1 VVPSAATRVP
11 LVRFS
16 RAKYGRELLIDADM
30 VSAWPDFEQHG
41 RPHRLDFYDLLLIT
55 SGTARLAIDAE
66 THTLSPGTVLVT
78 RPGQVRQWVVG
89 GADGACIFFTT
100 DFVSQIFTDP
110 RFLETF
116 AFLRPGRPMAAFKAG
131 PAAARDYLQRFR
143 TMRREIHRMR
153 DDAPHKLRAVLYDL
167 LVLLDRRYRRVGRPV
182 AGGDD
187 DLTTRFRAAVD
198 ARFHRQHLVAPCAH
212 RLGVTPGYLTA
223 RCRTLLGRTA
233 GALIRERIVLE
244 AQRQLRYSSRTIAEI
259 AEGLG
264 FDDPSYFTRFFL
276 RETGHL
282 PTAVRGSL
290 NHDRQKVP
298 FPKRSVHSR

>member
-1 VVPSAATRVP
+1 VP

-30 VSAWPDFEQHG
+30 VSAWPEFEQHG

-66 THTLSPGTVLVT
+66 THTLSPGSVLVT

-100 DFVSQIFTDP
+100 DFISQIFSDP

-116 AFLRPGRPMAAFKAG
+116 AFLRPGRSTAAFKAG
-131 PAAARDYLQRFR
+131 PAVARDYLQRFR
-143 TMRREIHRMR
+143 TMRREIQRLR

-167 LVLLDRRYRRVGRPV
+167 LVLLDRRYRRLGRPV
-182 AGGDD
+182 AAGDD
-187 DLTTRFRAAVD
+187 GLTNRFREAID
-198 ARFHRQHLVAPCAH
+198 TRFHRQHLVAPYAKS
-212 RLGVTPGYLTA
+212 LGVTPGYLTA
-223 RCRTLLGRTA
+223 RCRAQLGLTA

-244 AQRQLRYSSRTIAEI
+244 AQRQLRYSSRSIAEI

-264 FDDPSYFTRFFL
+264 FDDPSYFTRFFV

-282 PTAVRGSL
+282 PTAVRGAVIR
-290 NHDRQKVP
+290 DRQKVP
-298 FPKRSVHSR
+298 FLKRSVHSR